1 MRQLY
6 SRSLLMLKVLQAIFI
21 AIQAG
26 LSTVHIRVLT
36 EIHAEIEATATYN
49 SEYEDGGAEH
59 PP

>member
-6 SRSLLMLKVLQAIFI
+6 SRSLLVPKVLLVIFI
-21 AIQAG
+21 AFQAG
-26 LSTVHIRVLT
+26 LSTEHIRVLT
-36 EIHAEIEATATYN
+36 EIRAEIEATATYN

>member
-21 AIQAG
+21 AFQAG
-26 LSTVHIRVLT
+26 LSTDHIRVLM
-36 EIHAEIEATATYN
+36 EVEATATYN